1 MFNFIKKFVYA
12 WLLAYV
18 AFMLISVFS
27 GGSVMREF
35 GERLGLSFFEK
46 LANEGDAIK
55 RKADSF
61 LRRSSGTKDKGEEKV
76 Y

>member
-1 MFNFIKKFVYA
+1 VFNIVKKLVYI
-12 WLLAYV
+12 WLLAYL

-27 GGSVMREF
+27 GGSVMRELGQKF
-35 GERLGLSFFEK
+35 GLSFFEK
-46 LANEGDAIK
+46 LADESDGIK

-61 LRRSSGTKDKGEEKV
+61 LRRTDRTKDKGEEKP